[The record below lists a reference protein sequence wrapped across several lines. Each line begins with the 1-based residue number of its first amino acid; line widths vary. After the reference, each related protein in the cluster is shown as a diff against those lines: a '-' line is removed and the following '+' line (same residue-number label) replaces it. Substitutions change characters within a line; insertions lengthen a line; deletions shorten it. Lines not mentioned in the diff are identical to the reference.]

1 MVLLFRSD
9 CVKIYQYKILFK
21 GVDLMIKNKKLLSA
35 SIGAFFAVEIA
46 LGILLHTSSGD
57 RVRWFSFASVVLA
70 CLFCTV
76 FAERSRAYLFTQ
88 LALVCTVCADYF
100 LIITPERQQ
109 LPAMIFFSVAQLSY
123 FMRLYIYDEN
133 KPRRVWHVASRAA
146 VSVLAVILTFAVLG
160 SSADAVAV
168 ISMFYYANLIINII
182 FAFAEFRK
190 NSIFAIGL
198 LLFAFCDALI
208 GFAFLD
214 GYLAIPADSV
224 IYKIVYPGFDLAWAF
239 YLPSQA
245 LLSVSLW
252 HKKGALSET

>member
-1 MVLLFRSD
+1 
-9 CVKIYQYKILFK
+9 
-21 GVDLMIKNKKLLSA
+21 MIKNKKLLICAVSA
-35 SIGAFFAVEIA
+35 FAMVEA
-46 LGILLHTSSGD
+46 VLGVLLHTSSGNWGA
-57 RVRWFSFASVVLA
+57 RFSFASIVLA
-70 CLFCTV
+70 CLFCTI
-76 FAERSRAYLFTQ
+76 FAERSWAYLLTQ

-100 LIITPERQQ
+100 LIIAPVRQQ
-109 LPAMIFFSVAQLSY
+109 LPAMIFFSVTQLSY
-123 FMRLYIYDEN
+123 FMRLYLYDEN

-160 SSADAVAV
+160 SAADAVAV

-252 HKKGALSET
+252 HKKRSSL